1 MSLFRDQV
9 KISERTVKNK
19 GHKAPIKT
27 DNNLFLCPK
36 CRKTWELER
45 KSNNKQKLI
54 RYDHI
59 PRYGKK
65 QKICEFCS

>member
-9 KISERTVKNK
+9 MISERVHRKK
-19 GHKAPIKT
+19 IQSPIKA
-27 DNNLFLCPK
+27 DNKLFLCPK
-36 CRKTWELER
+36 CRKIWELER
-45 KSNNKQKLI
+45 KSNGKQKLL

-65 QKICEFCS
+65 QKICEFCL